1 MKLPWIRGP
10 ICPYALVG
18 EIPALLWG
26 FAAVILLLSLLV
38 IWGKHKNK
46 YSLEWFLGAVTR
58 RSASS

>member
-1 MKLPWIRGP
+1 MKRLIEFVKDQPPARLI
-10 ICPYALVG
+10 AL
-18 EIPALLWG
+18 G